1 VLTGIARS
9 AREAGECS
17 GDNYSFLRNNRKN
30 AVMVLADGMGS
41 GIEAGRDSAM
51 VVELL
56 EQLLAAGFDEAA
68 AVRLLN
74 AVLILRSGQ
83 VKFTTLDMG
92 IINLYTGSCE
102 FVKAG
107 AATTFIKRKN
117 WVETIAS
124 TSVPLGFLNRADCDT
139 KQKKLYHDDYVIML
153 SDGALDCIG
162 IPEKE
167 EYLEQLIADMTERSP
182 QEMANRIMEG
192 IIESPGYVAK
202 DDITILVTGVFAA

>member
-1 VLTGIARS
+1 LT
-9 AREAGECS
+9 
-17 GDNYSFLRNNRKN
+17 
-30 AVMVLADGMGS
+30 
-41 GIEAGRDSAM
+41 
-51 VVELL
+51 
-56 EQLLAAGFDEAA
+56 
-68 AVRLLN
+68 
-74 AVLILRSGQ
+74 LRSGQ

-92 IINLYTGSCE
+92 IVNLYTGSCE

-124 TSVPLGFLNRADCDT
+124 TSVPLGFLNQVDCDT
-139 KQKKLYHDDYVIML
+139 KRKKLYHDDYVIMI

-182 QEMANRIMEG
+182 QEMAKRIMEG
-192 IIESPGYVAK
+192 IADSPGYVAK